1 MKTLI
6 FLALTVAA
14 SAQSTIDSSHAV
26 AYGGNIGW
34 LNTLP
39 SFPDGVRTGE
49 YVCSGNIYAANVGWI
64 SLGDGSADN
73 GIRYSNGSATDWG
86 VNVMPAVLSGPDPVA
101 PLRGFAY
108 GANIGWVNF
117 EATGNPRIDLKT
129 GRITGY
135 AYSANT
141 GWLNLADATYYPRTK
156 LLAPAPDTD
165 ADGIADAWELERT
178 GTAASLTILSATG
191 DADGDGVRD
200 FAEYLAD
207 TNPRDGADRL
217 RITNFNRTL
226 VGLIHQDA
234 DLTWT
239 SNPSRCYRI
248 EYRDNLLSGTWLDV
262 GSTFTAMGATTN
274 VVITELEV
282 PQRFYRIAA
291 QKPLSP

>member
-1 MKTLI
+1 MGERRTPI
-6 FLALTVAA
+6 SALPFTISAGGSYYLTGNLTSAGGDGITVTAGNV
-14 SAQSTIDSSHAV
+14 TID
-26 AYGGNIGW
+26 
-34 LNTLP
+34 LN
-39 SFPDGVRTGE
+39 
-49 YVCSGNIYAANVGWI
+49 
-64 SLGDGSADN
+64 
-73 GIRYSNGSATDWG
+73 
-86 VNVMPAVLSGPDPVA
+86 
-101 PLRGFAY
+101 GFAML
-108 GANIGWVNF
+108 GAVG
-117 EATGNPRIDLKT
+117 
-129 GRITGY
+129 GRGIT
-135 AYSANT
+135 
-141 GWLNLADATYYPRTK
+141 
-156 LLAPAPDTD
+156 
-165 ADGIADAWELERT
+165 
-178 GTAASLTILSATG
+178 
-191 DADGDGVRD
+191 

-248 EYRDNLLSGTWLDV
+248 EYRDNLVSGTWLDV